1 MVSVNIHIRMGIC
14 KEKCLDGEGGR
25 YVGGYEGMGAGGSL
39 GLTWVLE
46 TSVGYIN
53 VLYITRGS

>member
-1 MVSVNIHIRMGIC
+1 MVSVNISIRMGIC
-14 KEKCLDGEGGR
+14 KEKSLDGEGGR

-53 VLYITRGS
+53 AL